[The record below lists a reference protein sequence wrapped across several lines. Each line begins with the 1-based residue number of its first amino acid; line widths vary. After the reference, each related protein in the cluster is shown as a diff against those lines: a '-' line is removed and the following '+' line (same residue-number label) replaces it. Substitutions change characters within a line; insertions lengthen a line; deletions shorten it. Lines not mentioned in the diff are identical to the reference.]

1 MKKIFLLMSLLMLA
15 TVSFAI
21 PARPG
26 IWKSITLSNGK
37 VVRVQLMGDEFN
49 KFYKS
54 DDGQLYVP
62 SGNTYEQISA
72 EALSLKTTAKRQAMN
87 EMHAKRRSRLARSGK
102 SGYFGNKRCLIILV
116 QFQDKKFADTHTKEF
131 YQRLANEENFSLEG
145 ARGSVRDYFKAQS
158 GGQLNIDFDI
168 AGPYTLPENYAY
180 YGGNGASG
188 NDAHAGTMVATACK
202 MADADVNFANYSWNN
217 DGTVDQIYVLYAGYG
232 EATSHDSQTV
242 WPHMYYLSASD
253 YGRSLQL
260 DGVTVNTYACGCEI
274 DEINQ
279 TSSPH
284 VAGIGTICHEF
295 SHCLGFPDFYD
306 TVGRNFGMGN
316 WDILSSGSYN
326 GDTFRPAGYTSY
338 EKWIAGWLAPIEL
351 NDEDESIRGM
361 KALADG
367 GDAYIIYNN
376 GNLNEFYM
384 VENRQNT
391 GWDSDLPGR
400 GLIVTHVDYDRTAW
414 SYNRVNTVS
423 GNQRMTIFHAD
434 NMAGTST
441 ANQAGDAYPYDGND
455 ELTNSSVPAATLHT
469 ANEDGTY
476 YMNKGITG
484 ITQAADGTIS
494 FDFHADTKGQNKPD
508 DVVKDV
514 VRFSEAFKA
523 SRGTGGNDNTWGGM
537 SGQGTF
543 ASDNSGWTSDVTHGG
558 NQCALFGNRLKAGE
572 VTSPEFTL
580 TGADATIDIAMAPWA
595 ESSDQ
600 VSIYLNDQLLRTV
613 TLPAAQWTTVSIGTK
628 ATGAC
633 RIRLVPTGRLWV
645 NSLTV
650 TEHVSTSGIA
660 GVTTDAT
667 TKRVS
672 RIYSLDGTYVG
683 RDFSSLRPGVYIVN
697 GKKIVK

>member
-15 TVSFAI
+15 TMSFAI

-26 IWKSITLSNGK
+26 IWKNITLSNGR

-54 DDGQLYVP
+54 DDGLLYVP
-62 SGNTYEQISA
+62 SGSTYKQISA
-72 EALSLKTTAKRQAMN
+72 EELSLKATPQRQAMN
-87 EMHAKRRSRLARSGK
+87 ELHAQRRNRLARSGK

-158 GGQLNIDFDI
+158 GGQLTIDFDI
-168 AGPYTLPENYAY
+168 AGPYTLPESYAY

-188 NDAHAGTMVATACK
+188 SDAHAGTMVATACK

-217 DGTVDQIYVLYAGYG
+217 DGNVDQVYVLYAGYG
-232 EATSHDSQTV
+232 EATSNDSQTV

-253 YGRSLQL
+253 YGRTLRL

-274 DEINQ
+274 DEVNQ

-338 EKWIAGWLAPIEL
+338 EKWIAGWLDPIEL

-384 VENRQNT
+384 VENRQKT

-400 GLIVTHVDYDRTAW
+400 GLLVTHVDYDRTAW

-441 ANQAGDAYPYDGND
+441 ANQAGDAYPYGDND
-455 ELTNSSVPAATLHT
+455 ELTNLSVPAATLHT

-476 YMNKGITG
+476 YMNKGLTG
-484 ITQAADGTIS
+484 ITQRADGTID

-580 TGADATIDIAMAPWA
+580 TGADATIAVVMAPWA

-613 TLPAAQWTTVSIGTK
+613 TLPAAQWTTVSIDAK

-650 TEHVSTSGIA
+650 TEHVSTSGIEW
-660 GVTTDAT
+660 VTTDSAA
-667 TKRVS
+667 KRIS

-683 RDFSSLRPGVYIVN
+683 HDFSSLRPGVYIVN